1 MPRLLSRLYLS
12 VRKFRLPSPLA
23 RVTRFTARTTCFA
36 LMFLHHPV
44 AFGQFTGAWLDA
56 SSTIFTSG
64 AGGDMCKAINAAYQS
79 TGLTTGTFFT
89 GTIDA
94 RGFTGVQP
102 CMTDPFGGGQSHY
115 TYLLLNSN
123 VQIVTG
129 VGWFTPANA
138 HVIDGGTPGGPVST
152 GSDIGAK
159 IIACGPAAPGWN
171 GTSLCNITVGGALV
185 AVSQITTNPNLKFN
199 VHHGPFAAANY
210 TCILCIGGGQ
220 SGWNTDAFGAVLKG
234 VRIEL
239 GGNSNIFGVYT
250 KNAQETS
257 EWSKVRC
264 GGYGSNYLTM
274 HPLGNSNSAC
284 AFVDRVEASAPGQSG
299 PDNFVI
305 DDWSIGADLFA
316 DGVNDYGIVSEGEDV
331 VIEFTGMTCT
341 ISYPVAFVTGVTA
354 GGVIT
359 SAQLQSVGSG
369 CTGATPGATAWYPNT
384 TGGFSSGQWS
394 NTPQNGGATFSVI
407 LTMGSVSTFGLLLGG
422 TGYPGSFLGG
432 PRAIKNVTVVGSTV
446 GASVYRLNGGIV
458 IDGDA
463 TVNVDSVHC
472 EKMVNTNGT
481 GDCVQAGTYGFKA
494 GGVFSNINSNSN
506 VQGANLH
513 FGKGIDN
520 NQVVTSNASLATNLI
535 VDDKNL
541 PGTPLT
547 SANCDTGGAGSSPAA
562 GVIAIYLPGSF
573 VRCGP
578 NLGYYLPE
586 LASPPTSGL
595 LGFDLLYS
603 KSIHWPV
610 FNPNNSGEQL
620 FAGLSGTVAS
630 GHFPVLNSTTTG
642 AMIDSGVNYQAPVF
656 VTSVSTPLY
665 TSPASPGT
673 LTIQPGADTTQSILF
688 KTNGG
693 GGTTV
698 ASIDTNT
705 VGGQLAI
712 GKSTA
717 PSATLDVAGTFL
729 VQSGEVSKYRSTATV
744 RGGVPSIIAT
754 DDESGKSG
762 TITAQPLTNSTPFSG
777 LYRACFAAVVTR
789 AASTTS
795 TLGGVNTGF
804 QITYTDSDTSGTV
817 ITPFAAAPVG
827 GSNFAYSQTNS
838 QNIAGAQASG
848 CVTVSSV
855 SGGPIKYSFGYSTS
869 GVTPMQYAIHVSLEA
884 LY

>member
-1 MPRLLSRLYLS
+1 MARFLLT
-12 VRKFRLPSPLA
+12 LPLPTGNFHKRPLPGSNAAPFGA
-23 RVTRFTARTTCFA
+23 RAVCCILLIFLVPA
-36 LMFLHHPV
+36 LCY
-44 AFGQFTGAWLDA
+44 GQFTGAWLDA
-56 SSTIFTSG
+56 SSSIFAANT
-64 AGGDMCKAINAAYQS
+64 GGDMCKAINNAYLS
-79 TGLTTGTFFT
+79 VGLATGTFFT

-94 RGFTGVQP
+94 RGFTGVQA
-102 CMTDPFGGGQSHY
+102 CNTDPFSGSQNHY
-115 TYLLLNSN
+115 IYLLLNSN
-123 VQIVTG
+123 VQIVTS
-129 VGWFTPANA
+129 VGWFTPQRA
-138 HVIDGGTPGGPVST
+138 HVIDGGAPGSEDIPTST
-152 GSDIGAK
+152 DLGAR
-159 IIACGPAAPGWN
+159 IVACGPTAPHWT
-171 GTSLCNITVGGALV
+171 GTECDIPFGSTTVPVLE
-185 AVSQITTNPNLKFN
+185 INTNLKFN
-199 VHHGPFAAANY
+199 VHHGPFAAGNY

-234 VRIEL
+234 VRVEL

-257 EWSKVRC
+257 EWSKIRC
-264 GGYGSNYLTM
+264 GGYGA
-274 HPLGNSNSAC
+274 NSNSAC
-284 AFVDRVEASAPGQSG
+284 AFVDRVEASTPGQSG
-299 PDNFVI
+299 PDNFLI
-305 DDWSIGADLFA
+305 DDWSIGANLTA
-316 DGVNDYGIVSEGEDV
+316 DGVNDYGVVSEGEDV

-341 ISYPVAFVTGVTA
+341 TSYPLAFVTGVTS

-369 CTGATPGATAWYPNT
+369 CTGTSLGANAYYPNT
-384 TGGFSSGQWS
+384 TGSFSLGQWT
-394 NTPQNGGATFSVI
+394 NTPQNGGATFNVI
-407 LTMGSVSTFGLLLGG
+407 LSGGSVSTFGLLLGG

-481 GDCVQAGTYGFKA
+481 GDCVQAGTFGFKA

-603 KSIHWPV
+603 KSIHWPA